1 MLQITP
7 ISLPQQIIINLKTTI
22 MKKILK
28 FSLVLLVALT
38 TMNLHAGTVDFTLN
52 VKKEQGKM
60 VTFALNMT
68 NKVDLSI
75 YDANDKL
82 IHSEMVDSKKNIDRT
97 YDLKALPDGTYFLVA
112 ESEMKI
118 SRYKISV
125 AGATAILSEYA
136 ISEVYKP
143 VFVNKKGLVA
153 LSILNLDK
161 SPVSIKIFDNED
173 NEVYNSAILTD
184 QNINKFFDVK
194 NIKFETY
201 TFVMTY
207 NNKTFTKTFPN

>member
-1 MLQITP
+1 M
-7 ISLPQQIIINLKTTI
+7 
-22 MKKILK
+22 
-28 FSLVLLVALT
+28 LLVALT

-68 NKVDLSI
+68 NKIDLSI

-82 IHSEMVDSKKNIDRT
+82 IHSEMVNSKKNIDKT
-97 YDLKALPDGTYFLVA
+97 YDLKALPDGIYFLVA

-125 AGATAILSEYA
+125 AGATATLSENA

-143 VFVNKKGLVA
+143 VVFVDKKGLVA
-153 LSILNLDK
+153 LRILNINK
-161 SPVSIKIFDNED
+161 SPVNIKIFDDEE

-184 QNINKFFDVK
+184 QTINKIFDIK

-207 NNKTFTKTFPN
+207 NNKTFTKTFTQR

>member
-1 MLQITP
+1 
-7 ISLPQQIIINLKTTI
+7 
-22 MKKILK
+22 MKKFLK
-28 FSLVLLVALT
+28 VSLMLLVALT

-68 NKVDLSI
+68 NKIDLSI

-82 IHSEMVDSKKNIDRT
+82 IHSEMVNSKKNIDRT
-97 YDLKALPDGTYFLVA
+97 YDLKALPDGIYFLVA

-125 AGATAILSEYA
+125 AGATATLSENA

-143 VFVNKKGLVA
+143 VVFVDKKGLVA
-153 LSILNLDK
+153 LSILNIDK
-161 SPVSIKIFDNED
+161 SPVNIKIFDDEE

-184 QNINKFFDVK
+184 QTINKIFDIK
-194 NIKFETY
+194 NIKLETY

-207 NNKTFTKTFPN
+207 NNKTFTKSFPQR

>member
-1 MLQITP
+1 
-7 ISLPQQIIINLKTTI
+7 

-28 FSLVLLVALT
+28 FSLMLLVALT

-68 NKVDLSI
+68 NKIDLSI

-82 IHSEMVDSKKNIDRT
+82 IHSEMVNSKKNIDRT
-97 YDLKALPDGTYFLVA
+97 YDLKALPDGIYFLVA

-125 AGATAILSEYA
+125 AGATATLSENA

-143 VFVNKKGLVA
+143 VVFVDKKGLVA
-153 LSILNLDK
+153 LSILNIDK
-161 SPVSIKIFDNED
+161 SPVNIKIFDDEENV
-173 NEVYNSAILTD
+173 VYNSAILTD
-184 QNINKFFDVK
+184 QTINKIFDIK
-194 NIKFETY
+194 NIKLETY

-207 NNKTFTKTFPN
+207 NNKTFTKSFPQR

>member
-1 MLQITP
+1 
-7 ISLPQQIIINLKTTI
+7 

-38 TMNLHAGTVDFTLN
+38 TMNLHAGTVDFTVN
-52 VKKEQGKM
+52 VKKELGKM

-82 IHSEMVDSKKNIDRT
+82 IHSETVDSKKNIDRT

-112 ESEMKI
+112 ESDMKI

-125 AGATAILSEYA
+125 AGETASLSENA

-143 VFVNKKGLVA
+143 VFVDKNGLVA
-153 LSILNLDK
+153 LSIFNLDK
-161 SPVSIKIFDNED
+161 SPVNIKIFDNED

-184 QNINKFFDVK
+184 QNINKVFDVK

>member
-1 MLQITP
+1 
-7 ISLPQQIIINLKTTI
+7 

-82 IHSEMVDSKKNIDRT
+82 IHSEIVDSKKNIDRT
-97 YDLKALPDGTYFLVA
+97 YDLKALPDGTYFLIA

-118 SRYKISV
+118 SKYKISV
-125 AGATAILSEYA
+125 AGATATLSENA

-143 VFVNKKGLVA
+143 VFVDKNGLIA
-153 LSILNLDK
+153 LSILNLEK
-161 SPVSIKIFDNED
+161 SPVSIKIFDNDD
-173 NEVYNSAILTD
+173 NEVYNSAVLTD
-184 QNINKFFDVK
+184 QTINKIFDVK
-194 NIKFETY
+194 NVKFDNY

-207 NNKTFTKTFPN
+207 NNKTFTKTFPAR